1 MKKNLL
7 RVVDV
12 NFNRSKE
19 GLRVIEDIFRF
30 VFEDNSSRRK
40 VRTLRHALDAIAQ
53 DRLLKE
59 AILNRDSNRDIGKKI
74 DNLETKR
81 SDAKDILYINFQRV
95 KESLRVL
102 EEFFKIL
109 LPNRVSEIKK
119 LRYKV
124 YTLEKDT
131 RKKYK

>member
-109 LPNRVSEIKK
+109 LPKRVSEIKK